1 VAQRIQKGENVG
13 VSTISTPTTT
23 AAPTSVSTKTPE
35 SNVSSQQAIAENFL
49 NAISEG
55 KPSDAVMMMTAATTG
70 NDANKQA
77 FAVQF
82 NIFSKFV
89 VKSVE
94 PVMKEGWTD
103 TSQEYKFT
111 VDVAVKPGAAAGAPI
126 PNYGWENGTNVRFVT
141 LEKVGSD
148 WKIQGIATGP

>member
-1 VAQRIQKGENVG
+1 VPDGKSKVEQFLA
-13 VSTISTPTTT
+13 
-23 AAPTSVSTKTPE
+23 SVS
-35 SNVSSQQAIAENFL
+35 A
-49 NAISEG
+49 G
-55 KPSDAVMMMTAATTG
+55 KASDAVMMMTSATTG

-77 FAVQF
+77 MAVQF

-94 PVMKEGWTD
+94 PIIQEDWTQ
-103 TSQEYKFT
+103 TSQEYKVT